1 MVLGIRMNFSN
12 EFKTALT
19 AYLFVA
25 TPFFILIVVKIL
37 SGRYEDILLTG
48 DWAIASAMMFSTS
61 YFNVKNALNRA
72 NDINKVGLDL
82 YLQVTLILAFISI
95 AIYVVLLLQPKN
107 YPAAVAQVLIFLFAT
122 INFIKY
128 SRLTYRLKGGV

>member
-61 YFNVKNALNRA
+61 YFNVKNALNQA

-107 YPAAVAQVLIFLFAT
+107 YLAAVAQVLIFLFAT

>member
-1 MVLGIRMNFSN
+1 MNFSN

-25 TPFFILIVVKIL
+25 TPFFVLIVVKIL

-61 YFNVKNALNRA
+61 YFNVKNALNHA

-107 YPAAVAQVLIFLFAT
+107 YFAAVAQALLFLFAT